1 MTCPFRGGYFTA
13 SPGDPDLLALA
24 VAGNSVAS
32 SVLSPAA
39 ASFLVARPAEGTG
52 LGLYLRDQCSCP
64 HEITLAAYWG
74 HLTRSPNPASRY
86 VCQYPLGS
94 VPVTGLD
101 LCVDAHNQCRRTP
114 PLPTHAGLA
123 NHSCEQPTCAPH
135 LRPRTMRRRAQPMP
149 PHTPSPTHAGLANHS
164 CEQPTCAP
172 HLLRIPGCPLSVIVL
187 RPRHSLR
194 GGTAITYNY
203 DAYARTD
210 AFTISAAS
218 ATTLLAAGRA
228 CFPCRCAAPLPCPRH
243 RYFL

>member
-1 MTCPFRGGYFTA
+1 MTCPFRGGHFTA

-94 VPVTGLD
+94 VPVTGLE
-101 LCVDAHNQCRRTP
+101 LCVDAHNQCRRTH
-114 PLPTHAGLA
+114 PL
-123 NHSCEQPTCAPH
+123 
-135 LRPRTMRRRAQPMP
+135 
-149 PHTPSPTHAGLANHS
+149 PTHAGLANHS

-172 HLLRIPGCPLSVIVL
+172 HLLRIPGCPLPVIVL

-203 DAYARTD
+203 DAYSRTD

-218 ATTLLAAGRA
+218 AATLLAAGRA

>member
-1 MTCPFRGGYFTA
+1 MTCPFRGGYFPA
-13 SPGDPDLLALA
+13 PPGDSDLLALA
-24 VAGNSVAS
+24 GAGNSVAS

-52 LGLYLRDQCSCP
+52 LGLYIRDQCSCP

-74 HLTRSPNPASRY
+74 HLTRFPNPASRY
-86 VCQYPLGS
+86 VCQYPSGS
-94 VPVTGLD
+94 VPVADLD
-101 LCVDAHNQCRRTP
+101 LCIDAHNQCRRSP

-123 NHSCEQPTCAPH
+123 NHSCEH
-135 LRPRTMRRRAQPMP
+135 
-149 PHTPSPTHAGLANHS
+149 
-164 CEQPTCAP
+164 PTCAP
-172 HLLRIPGCPLSVIVL
+172 HLLRIPGCPLPVIVL

-203 DAYARTD
+203 DAYSRTD
-210 AFTISAAS
+210 AFTISATS